1 MNPQSLSWQDLKA
14 AIISRHGS
22 IHAFCRRHAGE
33 GAGQLKRSTVYM
45 VLAGRYPGKVAPQL
59 AKICAALAEADGA
72 NTSDPVFLPTLPSSE
87 VLTTAL
93 QNIRCK
99 HCRTLDKSRCGG
111 CRVQTSREAEELN
124 AYLAGGA

>member
-59 AKICAALAEADGA
+59 AKIRAVLEDTPPPEARTD
-72 NTSDPVFLPTLPSSE
+72 LPAPESMAR
-87 VLTTAL
+87 AL

-99 HCRTLDKSRCGG
+99 HCRTLDKRRCMD
-111 CRVQTSREAEELN
+111 CRTQTAREALELHTVIFN
-124 AYLAGGA
+124 VQ